1 MSDDQDA
8 DDADDAA
15 FPPASLAY
23 PEQRLRRADRLMGAG
38 PEGRREAMLIY
49 RELADML
56 IPEEPRDAAR
66 IAAIA
71 ATPSTVDARFES
83 LFGRLAAVSPDP
95 AQRTVALVAAGRIAA
110 QRGDFHRAEAGLRRA
125 VRQGGDAERQLES
138 LHLLAILWLTQGREH
153 EGLAAATAA
162 LNTGWRNPAAD
173 VYRRSHLVTARTAAE
188 DWDGVLREAAAWQA
202 ACERVG
208 GEPSLHSVALH
219 ASHACLRRGDP
230 DGAQAWLARIRT
242 EAAEPAHAEVIR
254 PVLTLRTAQIA
265 AAAGAVVRAA
275 DLAAS
280 VARTQRNE
288 SRTRA
293 DAIALAVEFLCASG
307 AALRAAGF
315 AEEWAK
321 IVATQR
327 DRLGTGIAI
336 RHSVT
341 IIAALA
347 AAREA
352 DPHVVG
358 VPLLRRIAASAAD
371 AVADRVEELVRSGAD
386 RDVPPLPAGDETLTR
401 FRRARVARV
410 AVLGAPP
417 VAEATNASPALARI
431 AAVVGDAPV
440 VCPVCVCVD
449 RPGADGIPR
458 RLPVGHLIAHLPG
471 TRISDAP
478 CPECAASAAGGR
490 PQQHP

>member
-1 MSDDQDA
+1 MSDDNE
-8 DDADDAA
+8 DDAA
-15 FPPASLAY
+15 LDDARAPNLQY

-38 PEGRREAMLIY
+38 AEGRREAMLIF
-49 RELADML
+49 RELADLL

-66 IAAIA
+66 LARIA
-71 ATPSTVDARFES
+71 ATPSTVDPHFEH

-95 AQRTVALVAAGRIAA
+95 AQRAAAFLAAGRIAA
-110 QRGDFHRAEAGLRRA
+110 QRGDFHRAEAGFRRA
-125 VRQGGDAERQLES
+125 LRQDGDAADRIAA
-138 LHLLAILWLTQGREH
+138 LHLLTIAWLTQGREH
-153 EGLAAATAA
+153 EGLAAASAA
-162 LNTGWRNPAAD
+162 LEIRCPDAAA
-173 VYRRSHLVTARTAAE
+173 RPFCRSHLVGARIAAE
-188 DWDGVLREAAAWQA
+188 DWSGVLREVAEWETECEKLGVHAAAHTVAFHA
-202 ACERVG
+202 A
-208 GEPSLHSVALH
+208 
-219 ASHACLRRGDP
+219 HACVRLGDA
-230 DGAQAWLARIRT
+230 DGAKAWLGRVRT
-242 EAAEPAHAEVIR
+242 EDAEPAHAEVLR
-254 PVLTLRTAQIA
+254 PVVTLRTAQIA
-265 AAAGAVVRAA
+265 AASGAAVRAA

-280 VARTQRNE
+280 VARSPRNDL
-288 SRTRA
+288 RTRA

-321 IVATQR
+321 IVATER

-347 AAREA
+347 AAQRT

-371 AVADRVEELVRSGAD
+371 AVADRVEELVRSGTD

-417 VAEATNASPALARI
+417 VAEATNASPALVRI

-449 RPGADGIPR
+449 RPGADGLPR
-458 RLPVGHLIAHLPG
+458 CLPLGHLIAHLPG
-471 TRISDAP
+471 TRIADAP
-478 CPECAASAAGGR
+478 CSDCAAAANGGR